1 MFVCFEGRR
10 PNGKTS
16 ASHLAFSQTEDSLE
30 PKVFSVFWTLSPL
43 FSPHATA
50 ELVEE
55 LKQGREEPDASK
67 AATLGVDIIDEYN
80 VEKYNPQIK
89 ELVSKLPGINSKN
102 IYGLLNKGVSLAEM
116 ASCPRSSLEETVGG
130 EVAGLALYNAL
141 HTPINLP
148 DPAEAAARKKP
159 PGKQGRFKTRK

>member
-1 MFVCFEGRR
+1 MCCF
-10 PNGKTS
+10 TS
-16 ASHLAFSQTEDSLE
+16 
-30 PKVFSVFWTLSPL
+30 
-43 FSPHATA
+43 SPHATA

-89 ELVSKLPGINSKN
+89 ELVSKLPGVNSKN
-102 IYGLLNKGVSLAEM
+102 IYGLLNKGANLAEV
-116 ASCPRSSLEETVGG
+116 ASCPSSSLEEMLGG
-130 EVAGLALYNAL
+130 QLAGQALHDTL

-148 DPAEAAARKKP
+148 DPAEAARKKP
-159 PGKQGRFKTRK
+159 SVKQARFKTRK

>member
-1 MFVCFEGRR
+1 MVKAGDLMARLQLLTLHFPKLRILWSPRYYYLPYF
-10 PNGKTS
+10 
-16 ASHLAFSQTEDSLE
+16 LDSIMS
-30 PKVFSVFWTLSPL
+30 FLS
-43 FSPHATA
+43 SPHATA

-89 ELVSKLPGINSKN
+89 ELVSKLPGMNSKN
-102 IYGLLNKGVSLAEM
+102 IYGLLNKGMNLAEV
-116 ASCPRSSLEETVGG
+116 ASCPCSSLEEMVGG
-130 EVAGLALYNAL
+130 QVAGLALHNAL

-148 DPAEAAARKKP
+148 DPAEAARKKP
-159 PGKQGRFKTRK
+159 LGKQPRFKTRK

>member
-1 MFVCFEGRR
+1 M
-10 PNGKTS
+10 
-16 ASHLAFSQTEDSLE
+16 
-30 PKVFSVFWTLSPL
+30 SPL